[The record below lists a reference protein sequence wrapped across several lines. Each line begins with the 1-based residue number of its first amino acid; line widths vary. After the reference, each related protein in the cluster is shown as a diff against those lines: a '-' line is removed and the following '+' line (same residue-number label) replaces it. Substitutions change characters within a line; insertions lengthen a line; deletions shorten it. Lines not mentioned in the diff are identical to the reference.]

1 MPSYEACT
9 PTMNTFRSVRSFIAK
24 RRRQKASYAQIGLE
38 LGIISAE
45 VRRIGNGKYPGEK
58 VAKRLGIPVI
68 CFACHRRVS
77 AKKLKQVAPKIGQ
90 PGWKKIYLKELK

>member
-1 MPSYEACT
+1 
-9 PTMNTFRSVRSFIAK
+9 MNTFKQYMRFITK
-24 RRRQKASYAQIGLE
+24 RRRQKASYKEIGLE

-68 CFACHRRVS
+68 CFACHRRKPKPRV
-77 AKKLKQVAPKIGQ
+77 KKVKQSDWDYSI
-90 PGWKKIYLKELK
+90 

>member
-1 MPSYEACT
+1 
-9 PTMNTFRSVRSFIAK
+9 MNTFKQYMRFIAK
-24 RRRQKASYAQIGLE
+24 RRVQRASYKEIGLE
-38 LGIISAE
+38 LGITSAE

-90 PGWKKIYLKELK
+90 PGWEKIYLKELK

>member
-1 MPSYEACT
+1 
-9 PTMNTFRSVRSFIAK
+9 MNTFKQYMRFIAK
-24 RRRQKASYAQIGLE
+24 RRAQRAPYKEIGLE
-38 LGIISAE
+38 LGITSAE

-90 PGWKKIYLKELK
+90 PGWEKIYLKELK